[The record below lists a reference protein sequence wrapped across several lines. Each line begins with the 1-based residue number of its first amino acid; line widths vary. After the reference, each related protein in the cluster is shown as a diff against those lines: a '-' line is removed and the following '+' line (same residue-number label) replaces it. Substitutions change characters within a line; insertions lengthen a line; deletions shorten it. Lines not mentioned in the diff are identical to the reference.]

1 MTDEEITIRKPV
13 WVAMSDL
20 FLDTDVRVSYCSIA
34 RTLAAAPF
42 TIEQMGAIL
51 NKEVSPIAA
60 PNLMVVAGEWGG
72 FDEEWLV
79 SRITARLEGALRMP
93 SSFGSVARAD
103 WDAVVVLITRLR
115 RLAEADRPRQLALWD
130 ELLKLFLDRVPPIP
144 PKRPDGW
151 SNEEL
156 EAVWRDEMWPSYG
169 RSAELY
175 RKHNSSGYP
184 SKDEIERAWTQWKNA
199 VS

>member
-1 MTDEEITIRKPV
+1 MTDEEIAIRKPV

-20 FLDTDVRVSYCSIA
+20 FLDTDVRLSYCSIA
-34 RTLAAAPF
+34 RILAVAPF

-51 NKEVSPIAA
+51 HKEVSPIAA
-60 PNLMVVAGEWGG
+60 PNLMVVAGEWAG

-79 SRITARLEGALRMP
+79 SRISARLDGALRMP
-93 SSFGSVARAD
+93 WFGSVARAD

-115 RLAEADRPRQLALWD
+115 RLAEVDRPRQLALWD
-130 ELLKLFLDRVPPIP
+130 QLLKLFLDRVPLSP
-144 PKRPDGW
+144 PTCPDGW

-156 EAVWRDEMWPSYG
+156 EAVWREEMWPSYG
-169 RSAELY
+169 RSVELY